1 MFHTYAFNSLV
12 LSAMRTGAA
21 ILIMPRFELKLV
33 MELIGKYKVTV
44 VPVAHLVVFVRNI
57 FIRKKMFLNHYV
69 VFW

>member
-44 VPVAHLVVFVRNI
+44 VPVAHLERI
-57 FIRKKMFLNHYV
+57 
-69 VFW
+69 